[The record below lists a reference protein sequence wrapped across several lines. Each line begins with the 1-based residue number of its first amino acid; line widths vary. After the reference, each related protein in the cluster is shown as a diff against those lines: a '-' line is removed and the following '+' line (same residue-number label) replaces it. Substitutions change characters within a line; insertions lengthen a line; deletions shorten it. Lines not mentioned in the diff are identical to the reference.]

1 MQFLDLLKRTMHKNK
16 VRNTFYIFVKIKK
29 KTFQKVQSVY
39 LKCYFKMFYYQF
51 FDSKQDYFSKKK
63 KVYIKLTTNLCTKE
77 YDILCD
83 AVKLINFLLCFSG
96 GTLHLHPDHPSLVP
110 PRTPGLLP
118 KGLWSRARAG
128 IAASYRISPAT
139 SVLRPALVRNAT
151 SSVFHK

>member
-29 KTFQKVQSVY
+29 RHFKKSSRSPLNSISKCFIISSLIQNRITF
-39 LKCYFKMFYYQF
+39 L
-51 FDSKQDYFSKKK
+51 KK

-96 GTLHLHPDHPSLVP
+96 RTLHLHPDHPSLVP

-128 IAASYRISPAT
+128 IAASYRISPAA